1 LANERHMKISEVAKR
16 YLYLSD
22 IFSITDQY
30 TKIDSDGS
38 NLILYPDKLIN
49 EVFNLISRIPSK
61 DRFRT
66 RLELG
71 DSLGGYINNMTYNM
85 GIHKNDYYS
94 IFKLIEKLGWFKI
107 AYKKV
112 SEDTSIILIPK
123 AYVGKSLVYSLVY
136 RIITRKKF
144 PDEWTEDLI
153 NHSVPHKQSKLGRD
167 QNRENEEFERLY
179 ELFVHKPL
187 EPDLEQEKL
196 DHYYFEELKIQSSN
210 Y

>member
-30 TKIDSDGS
+30 TKIDSEGS
-38 NLILYPDKLIN
+38 NLILYPEKMIKGI
-49 EVFNLISRIPSK
+49 FNLISQIPSK

-71 DSLGGYINNMTYNM
+71 DNLGGYLNNITYIV

-123 AYVGKSLVYSLVY
+123 AYGEKPLVYSLVY
-136 RIITRKKF
+136 RIVTRKKF
-144 PDEWTEDLI
+144 PDEWTDDLI
-153 NHSVPHKQSKLGRD
+153 NHVLPFTGLKISRTEKDANV
-167 QNRENEEFERLY
+167 EFEKTY
-179 ELFVHKPL
+179 QQFVYKPL

-196 DHYYFEELKIQSSN
+196 DHYYFEELKIQSHEF
-210 Y
+210 